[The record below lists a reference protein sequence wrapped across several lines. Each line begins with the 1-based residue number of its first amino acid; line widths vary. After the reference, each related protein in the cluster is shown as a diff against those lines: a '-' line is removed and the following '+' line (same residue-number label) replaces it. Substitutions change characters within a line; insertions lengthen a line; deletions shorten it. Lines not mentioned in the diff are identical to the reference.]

1 MNTLIILNPTK
12 LLEQVANALDVLQK
26 YLGIRFNNRTSF
38 GLYVHI
44 CCLIERLVVSQMGEY
59 KPSLDFLR
67 EHKDFVE
74 YVKKAFK
81 PVEDFYGVEIPTEEI
96 IYIFNYVK
104 NN

>member
-1 MNTLIILNPTK
+1 
-12 LLEQVANALDVLQK
+12 
-26 YLGIRFNNRTSF
+26 
-38 GLYVHI
+38 
-44 CCLIERLVVSQMGEY
+44 MGEY

>member
-1 MNTLIILNPTK
+1 MSLTFLNPDK
-12 LLEQVANALDVLQK
+12 LLEYVADSLNVLQREMN
-26 YLGIRFNNRTSF
+26 IVFSNNICF

-44 CCLIERLVVSQMGEY
+44 CCLIERLVVSRMGEY

-81 PVEDFYGVEIPTEEI
+81 PVEDFYGVEIPT
-96 IYIFNYVK
+96 
-104 NN
+104 

>member
-1 MNTLIILNPTK
+1 
-12 LLEQVANALDVLQK
+12 
-26 YLGIRFNNRTSF
+26 
-38 GLYVHI
+38 
-44 CCLIERLVVSQMGEY
+44 MGEY
-59 KPSLDFLR
+59 KPSENFLR

-74 YVKKAFK
+74 YVQKAFT